1 MAKYSVRTKY
11 LVNILTK
18 DNVPAHKI
26 PIVLTL
32 KGLNGTDM
40 AEKVKMYEKEMSKC
54 VQSTDAGAPG
64 L

>member
-1 MAKYSVRTKY
+1 MQGEMYKRKYSVRTKY

-32 KGLNGTDM
+32 K
-40 AEKVKMYEKEMSKC
+40 V
-54 VQSTDAGAPG
+54 
-64 L
+64 